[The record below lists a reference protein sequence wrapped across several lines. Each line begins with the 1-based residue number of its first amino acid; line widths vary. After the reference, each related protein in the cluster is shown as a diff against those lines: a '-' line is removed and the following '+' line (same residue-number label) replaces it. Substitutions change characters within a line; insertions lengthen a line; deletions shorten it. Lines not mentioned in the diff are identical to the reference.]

1 MKRGGEGSA
10 AVSGDAVAAAILA
23 AANAANS
30 NTAQA
35 LVYVN
40 HEYEATEESELSMA
54 VGDVLEVLSEDTS
67 GWWQGVN
74 RRTGLEGWF
83 PSTFVHWCDEDG
95 NYLGET
101 NPEEQGAGSVADD
114 GSAVG
119 NSFAASEVG
128 ADGVEYAYAVADFE
142 ATEENEMTLYVVAP
156 AALVCIA
163 RLVAYSRP
171 TPPLVVCTQVLRRV
185 CRNPAEGRQRLVAG
199 SSVRQRSRGLVP
211 QVVRQR

>member
-156 AALVCIA
+156 AALCVHCSSCCVLTPRYA
-163 RLVAYSRP
+163 RSSGDNYSTYEQAGTDRSWNTTEVGIGAELPRP
-171 TPPLVVCTQVLRRV
+171 
-185 CRNPAEGRQRLVAG
+185 
-199 SSVRQRSRGLVP
+199 
-211 QVVRQR
+211 VVRIGHHL

>member
-156 AALVCIA
+156 AALCVHCSSCRVLTPYSSA
-163 RLVAYSRP
+163 CRLYTGTTA
-171 TPPLVVCTQVLRRV
+171 
-185 CRNPAEGRQRLVAG
+185 
-199 SSVRQRSRGLVP
+199 SV
-211 QVVRQR
+211 